1 MGADVDKPAAS
12 TAIVEGGVEVFIVL
26 EGKVDLS
33 AEKARIEKE
42 IASSEKELAGLKRM
56 LANEG
61 FISKAAPAVVE
72 GKRARAAELADALEA
87 LKGQLTDFS

>member
-1 MGADVDKPAAS
+1 M
-12 TAIVEGGVEVFIVL
+12 
-26 EGKVDLS
+26 DLS

-72 GKRARAAELADALEA
+72 GLPPARQSSSTRLQA
-87 LKGQLTDFS
+87 LKGQLADFS